1 MATNSILDDYYCP
14 LNDDQ
19 GRPKHFYRDP
29 RVLRCLHSFCKD
41 CLEDLS
47 VDSAIRC
54 RTCSKVTSLDEKKVE
69 ELPRD
74 IRLVQETAGAVV
86 LSKVQD
92 SPTCEKCVSQ
102 NPATFYCLD
111 CGEFLCIDCEIV
123 HQKWKNLL
131 NHNRIAL
138 KDFSKRDYDLCTMC
152 PPVRI
157 SCPKHHL
164 QIGSLYC
171 LFCRQF
177 ACFKCEQHLLS
188 CFSGSELFPLDKAV
202 KRRTYLLN
210 KSIEQV
216 IDAVTHLEEHIE
228 ERNIAQE
235 KLVENADKARA
246 DITEEYSDESLLN
259 QRQTLLAQVDTI
271 VATKTTLACTQ
282 SKKLEEKKDEL
293 SFVLE
298 RTERSLETYS
308 DQEFL
313 PTVDSYET
321 ALKEGLD
328 DYKSLLPLPHVDN
341 FLEATIT
348 PLTRLSMSVVNGG
361 CCPATTIIVGYQNN
375 RIVCG
380 KERIFVVE
388 ARDESGCPYGR
399 GGEEVSF
406 AFVEMYYCPYTRNMV
421 ARTQEMT
428 TDNVIDCGN
437 GRYTISVTAPSIT
450 SKDEGHSY
458 DLSVNIRMLPIKSS
472 PMTIYARNAR
482 DYSKIRYVSY
492 RTSLPSSPACVA
504 GRFVTMYHGQE
515 IYEMNLGWHS
525 RSYDEVSSII
535 AVDGAESLYAI
546 ATLDSTIYVTDCGTN
561 EVIKLTEDGE
571 VQARFGGIG
580 SEEGQFDDP
589 RGLAVDEEG
598 RIYVG
603 EFGNKRI
610 QVFNSDFSH
619 RLTIR
624 LPDQVQG
631 IALDTSCNIHA
642 TQFRD
647 GCIKVYSPSGEYVE
661 EYGRGQLDQPRNI
674 YVDEEDFCFVTDSGP
689 KPVKIF
695 DQEGARIHLFGSGI
709 RFADGVSISPN
720 DDNSVFIYVC
730 DRDGN
735 QFSRY

>member
-1 MATNSILDDYYCP
+1 MASNSILDDYYCP
-14 LNDDQ
+14 LNDDRD
-19 GRPKHFYRDP
+19 RPKHFYRDP
-29 RVLRCLHSFCKD
+29 RVLRCLHSFCRD
-41 CLEDLS
+41 CLKDLS
-47 VDSAIRC
+47 SNSAIRC
-54 RTCSKVTSLDEKKVE
+54 PTCSKVTSLDEKKVH

-74 IRLVQETAGAVV
+74 IRLAQKTAGAVV

-102 NPATFYCLD
+102 NPAKFYCLD
-111 CGEFLCIDCEIV
+111 CSEFLCIDCEIV

-131 NHNRIAL
+131 NHARIAL
-138 KDFSKRDYDLCTMC
+138 TDLSKRDIDINLSTLC
-152 PPVRI
+152 PPVRNP
-157 SCPKHHL
+157 CFRHHL
-164 QIGSLYC
+164 QIGFLYC
-171 LFCRQF
+171 FVCRQF
-177 ACFKCEQHLLS
+177 ACIKCNQHLKHKY
-188 CFSGSELFPLDKAV
+188 GSHLYSLDEAAKKKRELLTELV
-202 KRRTYLLN
+202 KPAT
-210 KSIEQV
+210 
-216 IDAVTHLEEHIE
+216 DAVTHLKEHIQ
-228 ERNIAQE
+228 ERKIAQL
-235 KLVENADKARA
+235 KLKENADKARA

-298 RTERSLETYS
+298 RTERSLQAYN
-308 DQEFL
+308 DQEIL
-313 PTVDSYET
+313 AAVDSYET

-348 PLTRLSMSVVNGG
+348 SLTRSVVNGG

-406 AFVEMYYCPYTRNMV
+406 AFVKSCYSDEARNMA
-421 ARTQEMT
+421 ARTRKMT

-437 GRYTISVTAPSIT
+437 GRYTISVTAPSRR
-450 SKDEGHSY
+450 SRYANNEY
-458 DLSVNIRMLPIKSS
+458 DLFVNIRMLPIKSS

-482 DYSKIRYVSY
+482 DYSEISSNGFG
-492 RTSLPSSPACVA
+492 TSLSSRPACVA
-504 GRFVTMYHGQE
+504 GHFVTRYHGQK
-515 IYEMNLGWHS
+515 IHEMNLGWYS
-525 RSYDEVSSII
+525 GSYDEVSSII
-535 AVDGAESLYAI
+535 AVDGAKSLYAI
-546 ATLDSTIYVTDCGTN
+546 ATLDSTLFVTDCGTN
-561 EVIKLTEDGE
+561 EVIKLTEDGKF
-571 VQARFGGIG
+571 QARFGSMG
-580 SEEGQFDDP
+580 SEKGQFDDP

-603 EFGNKRI
+603 ESGNKRI

-619 RLTIR
+619 HLTIR
-624 LPDQVQG
+624 LPDQVHG

-647 GCIKVYSPSGEYVE
+647 GCIKVYSPSGKLVRK
-661 EYGRGQLDQPRNI
+661 YGRGQLDQPRNI

-689 KPVKIF
+689 NPVKIF
-695 DQEGARIHLFGSGI
+695 DQKGTLIHSFGSGI
-709 RFADGVSISPN
+709 QFADGISISPN
-720 DDNSVFIYVC
+720 EDNNICIYVC
-730 DRDGN
+730 DRDGKK
-735 QFSRY
+735 FVRY